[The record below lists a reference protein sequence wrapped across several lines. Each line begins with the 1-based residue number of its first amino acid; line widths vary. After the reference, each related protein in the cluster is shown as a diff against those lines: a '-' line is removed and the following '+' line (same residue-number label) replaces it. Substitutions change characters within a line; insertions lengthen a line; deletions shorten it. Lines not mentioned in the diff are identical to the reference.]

1 MADDL
6 DIPDAT
12 EVEDEMGDD
21 VGDDYGATSAGPHQV
36 GEERAIGSAGLKK
49 KLIKAGKDW
58 ATPEKGDEVQVHYT
72 GTLLDGTKF
81 DSSRDRGDPF
91 TFKLG
96 HGQVIKGWDEGIA
109 TMKKGEQALF
119 TIPPE
124 LAYGENGSPPTIPPN
139 STLLFDVELISWL
152 SVKDICKD
160 GGIFKKIIVEGEKWQ
175 NPKSEDEVTVR
186 FVCKYQ
192 DGSEL
197 FSTPDEGVEFC
208 VKDGFFCPAIS
219 KAVTTMKKG
228 EKVLLTVQPKY
239 GFGEQGVEA
248 KAGFPAVPGNAV
260 LMIEMDLI
268 SWKSVESVTDDK
280 KVMKK
285 VLKAGDGYEK
295 PDDGTHVKVKFVGKL
310 ENGTVFEQEGHGEE
324 LYEFVVDEEQ
334 TIPGLDK
341 AVATMHKGEVALVT
355 ISPEYGYGSVDVQ
368 RPLALVP
375 ANSSLIYEVELVEFQ
390 KEKASWDMDNAEKI
404 EAAGKKKEDG
414 NILFKAGKYARAS
427 KKYGKAA
434 NFIAYDSSFSEDQ
447 KKQAKSLKVSCY
459 LNDAAC
465 KLKLK
470 DFKEAVKL
478 CTKVLELESC
488 NVKALYRRAQAYI
501 ETADLDLAEVDIKKA
516 LEVDPTNRDVKLEYK
531 ALRQKQTEY
540 NKKEAKMYANMFSK
554 LSKLEAVEEK
564 KSEPEQMDVDKVS
577 NKPVEETAAA

>member
-1 MADDL
+1 
-6 DIPDAT
+6 
-12 EVEDEMGDD
+12 
-21 VGDDYGATSAGPHQV
+21 
-36 GEERAIGSAGLKK
+36 
-49 KLIKAGKDW
+49 
-58 ATPEKGDEVQVHYT
+58 
-72 GTLLDGTKF
+72 
-81 DSSRDRGDPF
+81 
-91 TFKLG
+91 
-96 HGQVIKGWDEGIA
+96 
-109 TMKKGEQALF
+109 
-119 TIPPE
+119 
-124 LAYGENGSPPTIPPN
+124 
-139 STLLFDVELISWL
+139 
-152 SVKDICKD
+152 
-160 GGIFKKIIVEGEKWQ
+160 
-175 NPKSEDEVTVR
+175 
-186 FVCKYQ
+186 
-192 DGSEL
+192 
-197 FSTPDEGVEFC
+197 
-208 VKDGFFCPAIS
+208 
-219 KAVTTMKKG
+219 
-228 EKVLLTVQPKY
+228 
-239 GFGEQGVEA
+239 
-248 KAGFPAVPGNAV
+248 
-260 LMIEMDLI
+260 MIEMDLI